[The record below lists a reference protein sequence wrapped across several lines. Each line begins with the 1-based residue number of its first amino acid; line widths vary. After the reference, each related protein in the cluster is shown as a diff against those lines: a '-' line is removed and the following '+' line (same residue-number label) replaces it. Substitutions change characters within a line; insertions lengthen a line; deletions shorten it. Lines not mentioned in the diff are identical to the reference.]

1 MAMSRTFKQRL
12 LARERV
18 VMMNPDHPSPSLVEF
33 IGGLGADAVMID
45 MEQGSPGAER
55 VEDMAR
61 AARAAGLCALVR
73 IFAPEPWVI
82 ERYMLRGIHGIVV
95 PRVETVPQA
104 REVVESVRY
113 CFPTNAEDKIVIM
126 QVETAGLAEAL
137 DALIELPGIDAYFIG
152 PVDLAKSLGKGGDYR
167 DPAVIAVIES
177 LVGRLTAAGKAAGML
192 VTASDVGFWR
202 ARGVTLLYNHLNE
215 YAKLGASYFEA
226 AEMAKTLA

>member
-1 MAMSRTFKQRL
+1 
-12 LARERV
+12 
-18 VMMNPDHPSPSLVEF
+18 
-33 IGGLGADAVMID
+33 
-45 MEQGSPGAER
+45 
-55 VEDMAR
+55 MAR

-73 IFAPEPWVI
+73 VFAPEPWVI

-152 PVDLAKSLGKGGDYR
+152 PVDLAKSLGKGRDYR

-215 YAKLGASYFEA
+215 YAKLGASYFEG